1 MSDTVST
8 RHWARGALKRGFSTA
23 AQNHYASSL
32 ALLLMLPEERRKSM
46 NGNIQSLSGKIA
58 YWENQIIKDDD
69 QNDKPGLIRRCAAF
83 LLRTT
88 TYLAPVMVAGVALH
102 FAAGPIAGIAAV
114 GLLTTYMTLGEALI
128 QTARK
133 HKLEL
138 ATGEALPDAL
148 QAQDFSTLARNNV
161 LIKGALCGA
170 FAVAAG
176 PLARFLG
183 GLTNEV
189 VRGAQ
194 LTLGGLLSEQFLK
207 SAQVS
212 VIKSAYSSLTRKF
225 ADAAIGGGHGP
236 ATIIGKTAEALF
248 IVRSATAGASALL
261 DQEADDGK
269 KPLPEAA
276 PSPAAPQAG
285 PG

>member
-1 MSDTVST
+1 M
-8 RHWARGALKRGFSTA
+8 A
-23 AQNHYASSL
+23 
-32 ALLLMLPEERRKSM
+32 
-46 NGNIQSLSGKIA
+46 
-58 YWENQIIKDDD
+58 
-69 QNDKPGLIRRCAAF
+69 
-83 LLRTT
+83 
-88 TYLAPVMVAGVALH
+88 AGVALH
-102 FAAGPIAGIAAV
+102 VLAGPLAGIAAV

-138 ATGEALPDAL
+138 ATGDALPDAL
-148 QAQDFSTLARNNV
+148 QAQDFSRLARNNA
-161 LIKGALCGA
+161 LIKGALSGA
-170 FAVAAG
+170 FAIAAG

-212 VIKSAYSSLTRKF
+212 VIRSAYTSLTKKF
-225 ADAAIGGGHGP
+225 ADAAIGGGNGP
-236 ATIIGKTAEALF
+236 ASILGKTLETLF
-248 IVRSATAGASALL
+248 IVRGATAGASALL
-261 DQEADDGK
+261 DREAGEEK
-269 KPLPEAA
+269 KPAAEAA
-276 PSPAAPQAG
+276 LSPDAPQAG